1 MKAHLSR
8 QYKGRIAEKIIHQ
21 LDFSLPL
28 SFDAYIELLEK
39 LLNFTPLKLKKIAF
53 NVLNFNDDKY
63 ICQLDLYSIMKL
75 YESDDQVFVNAYS
88 YDICKLTAYLDR
100 KKIERGN
107 ENYEL
112 NQKFKVIQKK
122 VE

>member
-112 NQKFKVIQKK
+112 NQKFKVI
-122 VE
+122 